1 MWELDHKQG
10 WVPKNLYS
18 WIIKLEKTLES
29 PLNFK
34 KIKPVYSKENQ
45 LWIVIGKTVT
55 KAEVPVLWPPDAKNR
70 LIEKYPDAG
79 KNWRQEERGTIEDEM
94 VGWHHQFNG
103 YEFEQALRDGEG
115 QVSLAYCSPWGRKES
130 DTSEQLNWT
139 DRFIDYNKCT
149 TTSLK
154 FQCCVIFLV
163 NSHLISE
170 SLFMNIL
177 EHINHQLSVSSVM
190 KLCPTLWDPM
200 DCSTRGFPVHHQLP
214 EFTQNHL
221 HWVCYAIWPSHPLP
235 SPSPPAFNF
244 SQHQGIFKWVSS
256 LHQVT
261 KVLEFQL

>member
-103 YEFEQALRDGEG
+103 YEFEQIRKQWKTGKPGVPQFMAL
-115 QVSLAYCSPWGRKES
+115 QSSKKFS
-130 DTSEQLNWT
+130 NWT
-139 DRFIDYNKCT
+139 
-149 TTSLK
+149 TSV
-154 FQCCVIFLV
+154 QCV
-163 NSHLISE
+163 NIKLARKYWAHHWAVK
-170 SLFMNIL
+170 MN
-177 EHINHQLSVSSVM
+177 
-190 KLCPTLWDPM
+190 
-200 DCSTRGFPVHHQLP
+200 
-214 EFTQNHL
+214 
-221 HWVCYAIWPSHPLP
+221 
-235 SPSPPAFNF
+235 
-244 SQHQGIFKWVSS
+244 
-256 LHQVT
+256 T
-261 KVLEFQL
+261 K